1 MKFIIKEKRMQNNTK
16 AIFVQ
21 RKNICKI
28 KNKDKSNKS
37 SFTKQE
43 LTDPLFLQK
52 LLEKTNSKI
61 LKMFEI
67 KDYIDSG
74 SESIVYKIIEK
85 NTRKPLIMKIIY
97 RKNNEKRNI
106 NEFQISRKLKNKNIS
121 NFYGVEEIKELN
133 LDCVITDYAKL
144 NDLSYFLKKTNK
156 KYLSESMLCFFA
168 YQILKGL
175 YFCHLNKVAHLDI
188 KPKNIVIDQF
198 LNLKIIDF
206 SVSLDYSNI
215 NKNKIE
221 LPFQGTN
228 FYISPEVIKKK
239 VINVKDINKVDLY
252 SFGVLLYHL
261 AFGSYPYGLTSDDS
275 KDYDKIY
282 YKIQNEKL
290 EFNKKL
296 SYSSYFIEFLSRLL
310 EKDINKR
317 ININEALN
325 HYWIKCSN
333 ILLDEKEK
341 LNNLPIFL
349 LYLLTNHIINFN
361 LAINKNL
368 NFIE

>member
-1 MKFIIKEKRMQNNTK
+1 MKFIIKEKKIQNNTK
-16 AIFVQ
+16 AIIQ
-21 RKNICKI
+21 GKKICLIKI
-28 KNKDKSNKS
+28 KDKRNKSNI
-37 SFTKQE
+37 TKKK
-43 LTDPLFLQK
+43 LTDPLFLKK

-61 LKMFEI
+61 PKKFEI
-67 KDYIDSG
+67 KEYIDSG
-74 SESIVYKIIEK
+74 SESIVYKILEK
-85 NTRKPLIMKIIY
+85 KTKKPLTMKIIY
-97 RKNNEKRNI
+97 RKKNEKRNI
-106 NEFQISRKLKNKNIS
+106 NEFIISKKLKNKNIS
-121 NFYGVEEIKELN
+121 NFYGVEEIKEFN

-144 NDLSYFLKKTNK
+144 NDLSFFLKKINK
-156 KYLSESMLCFFA
+156 KYLSESILCFFA

-175 YFCHLNKVAHLDI
+175 NFCHLNKVAHLDI

-206 SVSLDYSNI
+206 SVSLDYSKI

-221 LPFQGTN
+221 LPFRGTN

-252 SFGVLLYHL
+252 SFGVLLYNL
-261 AFGSYPYGLTSDDS
+261 AFGSYPYGLISDDS

-290 EFNKKL
+290 EFNKNL
-296 SYSSYFIEFLSRLL
+296 CYSSYFIEFLSRLL

-325 HYWIKCSN
+325 HHWIKCSN

-341 LNNLPIFL
+341 INNISLFL
-349 LYLLTNHIINFN
+349 LYLMTDHIINFN
-361 LAINKNL
+361 LVINKKYD
-368 NFIE
+368 FK

>member
-1 MKFIIKEKRMQNNTK
+1 MKFIIKEKKIQNNTK
-16 AIFVQ
+16 VIAQ
-21 RKNICKI
+21 RKNIYQIKI
-28 KNKDKSNKS
+28 KDKRNKSNI
-37 SFTKQE
+37 TKKK
-43 LTDPLFLQK
+43 LTEPLFLKK

-61 LKMFEI
+61 PKMFEI
-67 KDYIDSG
+67 KEYIDSG
-74 SESIVYKIIEK
+74 SESIVYKILEK
-85 NTRKPLIMKIIY
+85 NTKKPLIMKIIY
-97 RKNNEKRNI
+97 RKKNKKRNI
-106 NEFQISRKLKNKNIS
+106 NEFKISKKLKNKNIC
-121 NFYGVEEIKELN
+121 NFYGVEEIKEFN

-144 NDLSYFLKKTNK
+144 NDLSYFLKKINK

-175 YFCHLNKVAHLDI
+175 YFCHLNKVAHFDI

-206 SVSLDYSNI
+206 SVSLDYSKI

-228 FYISPEVIKKK
+228 FYISPEVIEKK

-252 SFGVLLYHL
+252 SFGALLYHL

-341 LNNLPIFL
+341 LNNIPIFL

-361 LAINKNL
+361 LVIKKNL

>member
-1 MKFIIKEKRMQNNTK
+1 
-16 AIFVQ
+16 
-21 RKNICKI
+21 
-28 KNKDKSNKS
+28 
-37 SFTKQE
+37 
-43 LTDPLFLQK
+43 
-52 LLEKTNSKI
+52 
-61 LKMFEI
+61 
-67 KDYIDSG
+67 
-74 SESIVYKIIEK
+74 
-85 NTRKPLIMKIIY
+85 MKIIY
-97 RKNNEKRNI
+97 KKKNEKRNI
-106 NEFQISRKLKNKNIS
+106 NEFIISKKLKNKNIC
-121 NFYGVEEIKELN
+121 NFYGVEEIKEFN

-144 NDLSYFLKKTNK
+144 NDLSFFLKKINK

-175 YFCHLNKVAHLDI
+175 YFCHLNKIAHFDI

-206 SVSLDYSNI
+206 SVSLDYSKI

-221 LPFQGTN
+221 LPFRGTN

-252 SFGVLLYHL
+252 SFGVLLYNL
-261 AFGSYPYGLTSDDS
+261 AFGSYPYGLISDDS

-290 EFNKKL
+290 EFNKNL
-296 SYSSYFIEFLSRLL
+296 CYSSYFIEFLSRLL

-325 HYWIKCSN
+325 HHWIKCSN

-341 LNNLPIFL
+341 INNISLFL
-349 LYLLTNHIINFN
+349 LYLMTDHIINFN
-361 LAINKNL
+361 LAINKKYD
-368 NFIE
+368 FK

>member
-1 MKFIIKEKRMQNNTK
+1 MKYLMEEKKKQNNTK
-16 AIFVQ
+16 VFFLI

-28 KNKDKSNKS
+28 KINDKSNK
-37 SFTKQE
+37 FNITKKQ

-52 LLEKTNSKI
+52 LLEKANSKI
-61 LKMFEI
+61 TKMFEI
-67 KDYIDSG
+67 KEYIDSG
-74 SESIVYKIIEK
+74 SESIVYKILEK
-85 NTRKPLIMKIIY
+85 NSKKLLIMKIIY
-97 RKNNEKRNI
+97 RKKNEKRNI
-106 NEFQISRKLKNKNIS
+106 NEFKISKKLKNKNIS
-121 NFYGVEEIKELN
+121 NFYGVEEIKEFN

-144 NDLSYFLKKTNK
+144 NDLSFFLKKINK
-156 KYLSESMLCFFA
+156 RNLSESMICFFA
-168 YQILKGL
+168 YQILNGL
-175 YFCHLNKVAHLDI
+175 FFCHLNKVAHFDI

-206 SVSLDYSNI
+206 SVSLDYSKI
-215 NKNKIE
+215 NQNKIE

-228 FYISPEVIKKK
+228 FYIAPEVIKKK

-252 SFGVLLYHL
+252 SFGVLLYYL

-275 KDYDKIY
+275 RDYDKIY

-290 EFNKKL
+290 KFNKKL
-296 SYSSYFIEFLSRLL
+296 CYSSYFLDFLGKLL

-341 LNNLPIFL
+341 LNNISIFL
-349 LYLLTNHIINFN
+349 LYLATNHIMNFN
-361 LAINKNL
+361 IAINKN
-368 NFIE
+368 